1 MARILL
7 STFGSSG
14 DLNPFLAVGLG
25 LRARGHEV
33 TFAVE
38 RNFQQPVNVLGF
50 PVALLTGDAET
61 TLMHRADRT
70 LEQSNLPR
78 NLAGTRQPIRPQPSR
93 QLPAPRSRLSR
104 KPRKP
109 LSTVPFD
116 AT

>member
-1 MARILL
+1 LDNLL
-7 STFGSSG
+7 SGCAAATVSPTLSTWTESR
-14 DLNPFLAVGLG
+14 PTHFLTADPTGC
-25 LRARGHEV
+25 RY
-33 TFAVE
+33 E
-38 RNFQQPVNVLGF
+38 RLPIG
-50 PVALLTGDAET
+50 

-109 LSTVPFD
+109 LSTVPF
-116 AT
+116 